1 MFVYSSFSLL
11 AIRNSMKPLT
21 CHGLVRRPSL
31 PSHVWNMLKSFDL
44 LVPRRG
50 QRGREYHRL
59 NRINTIIS
67 SERRPLHRIIRPSK
81 SFLLNIQDRHIST
94 QGNTFVNLQNSSSM
108 LSDLSSVSSDFSTSS
123 PSQLP
128 FPRTLINVP
137 IAISEDSAISTN
149 SLKFCNLNTRSI
161 KNKSA
166 DFVCYVKS
174 CAADIFAITET
185 WFTDMDCAHRAE
197 ATPPGYKLYDHPRS
211 GRMVC
216 GTALMCREGLTVT
229 KVAAG
234 EQRSFEFSEW
244 VILGQGSRKIRIVIV
259 YRLQYS
265 PNHPVSTGVFFEE
278 FSDYLES
285 LILSSEPL
293 LITGDFNI
301 HVNVA
306 GDPNRLKLLEL
317 LETMGLRQHVTTS
330 THESGNTL
338 DLIITRQFEDLV
350 RETPISDYHI
360 FRSLV

>member
-1 MFVYSSFSLL
+1 M
-11 AIRNSMKPLT
+11 I
-21 CHGLVRRPSL
+21 
-31 PSHVWNMLKSFDL
+31 
-44 LVPRRG
+44 
-50 QRGREYHRL
+50 
-59 NRINTIIS
+59 
-67 SERRPLHRIIRPSK
+67 
-81 SFLLNIQDRHIST
+81 
-94 QGNTFVNLQNSSSM
+94 
-108 LSDLSSVSSDFSTSS
+108 
-123 PSQLP
+123 

-211 GRMVC
+211 GRMGG
-216 GTALMCREGLTVT
+216 GTALMCREGLTIT

-244 VILGQGSRKIRIVIV
+244 VILGQGSRKVRIVIV

-317 LETMGLRQHVTTS
+317 LETMRVCDSMLQHQRTS
-330 THESGNTL
+330 QVIHWT
-338 DLIITRQFEDLV
+338 
-350 RETPISDYHI
+350 
-360 FRSLV
+360 

>member
-1 MFVYSSFSLL
+1 MWY
-11 AIRNSMKPLT
+11 M
-21 CHGLVRRPSL
+21 
-31 PSHVWNMLKSFDL
+31 
-44 LVPRRG
+44 
-50 QRGREYHRL
+50 
-59 NRINTIIS
+59 
-67 SERRPLHRIIRPSK
+67 
-81 SFLLNIQDRHIST
+81 
-94 QGNTFVNLQNSSSM
+94 
-108 LSDLSSVSSDFSTSS
+108 
-123 PSQLP
+123 
-128 FPRTLINVP
+128 
-137 IAISEDSAISTN
+137 
-149 SLKFCNLNTRSI
+149 
-161 KNKSA
+161 
-166 DFVCYVKS
+166 
-174 CAADIFAITET
+174 
-185 WFTDMDCAHRAE
+185 
-197 ATPPGYKLYDHPRS
+197 LYDHPRS
-211 GRMVC
+211 GRMGG

-229 KVAAG
+229 KVAAS

-265 PNHPVSTGVFFEE
+265 PNHPVSTGVFVEE

-338 DLIITRQFEDLV
+338 DLIVTRQFEDLV

-360 FRSLV
+360 SDHWSVTCRLNLDKPRVTKKTVNFRKIKGVDLGALSDEISSSDLCASTPDTLNELVFC